1 MASIFNTL
9 NIGYS
14 GLSTAQVGINTT
26 GHNISNAENEGY
38 TRQRV
43 ITSAA
48 TPLSTSAGN
57 VGNGVEIQDI
67 KRVFDNFVFD
77 RYNGVSA
84 DKENSDFQR
93 QTLEELSTYFPE
105 IDGVGIKSDLA
116 EYYNMWQ
123 TFADNPDNDSIK
135 VALAKQ
141 TQTLTQHITQTQN
154 QVLNLQKQVNN
165 QLAANVN
172 EVNDLAKQLADLNVS
187 IDTAESGG
195 GFSANDL
202 RDKRNVIE
210 RSLSKL
216 IGAKVTQGQLKSN
229 IQIDSNSNTRTG
241 SYTVSVNGFNIVDGN
256 TFHPL
261 KISNEGNKFGFYKVS
276 YERQD
281 GTLIPMEEK
290 INGGKIGAI
299 LNLRGGPVDTTSG
312 MPTDGILQTVSADLD
327 AFAKGLIESTNNIY
341 AKGSRTK
348 MESNVIN
355 LNPNSSLVSSNQN
368 VKTGSFDMIVYDIDG
383 NEVAKRT
390 INIDAATI
398 MGDNPPGTAPLN
410 SIQGQIEAN
419 KDDNGDGNANNDIN
433 SYIKF
438 NYTPSANGDTKLELN
453 MDTSAAFKGYTF
465 AVVDNLPS
473 GKFASGTNFSGAIG
487 LGRYFD
493 GTNARDIKLNDDFS
507 NNPTSLHA
515 GYSSNAGD
523 NRVALDMVQQQ
534 FESYD
539 FNVDNNKYNTTTYG
553 MFDITSTFVG
563 STTNSAITKNETV
576 STQFNAT
583 QLEYNSIT
591 KVSID
596 EEMTNLIKYQ
606 TSYGAAAKVITTV
619 DQMMQTLLGIK
630 Q

>member
-9 NIGYS
+9 SIGYS

-26 GHNISNAENEGY
+26 GHNISNAETKGY

-57 VGNGVEIQDI
+57 VGNGAEIQDI

-77 RYNGVSA
+77 RYNGISA

-105 IDGVGIKSDLA
+105 IDKVGIKADLSK
-116 EYYNMWQ
+116 YYNMWQ
-123 TFADNPDNDSIK
+123 TFADNPNNDSIK
-135 VALAKQ
+135 VALAEQ
-141 TQTLTQHITQTQN
+141 TKTLSKHITQTQD
-154 QVLNLQKQVNN
+154 QVLNLQKQVND
-165 QLAANVN
+165 QLGANVN
-172 EVNDLAKQLADLNVS
+172 EVNDLAKQLADLNIS

-195 GFSANDL
+195 GFTANDL

-210 RSLSKL
+210 RSLSRL
-216 IGAKVTQGQLKSN
+216 IGAEVKQGQLKSN

-261 KISNEGNKFGFYKVS
+261 KISNVDNKYGFYKVS

-299 LNLRGGPVDTTSG
+299 LKLRGGAIDTTSG
-312 MPTDGILQTVSADLD
+312 MPTNGTLQNVSSDLD
-327 AFAKGLIESTNNIY
+327 AFAKGLIESTNNLY

-348 MESNVIN
+348 MASNNIN
-355 LNPNSSLVSSNQN
+355 LDPSSSLVSSNLN
-368 VKTGSFDMIVYDIDG
+368 VKTGSFDMVVYDING
-383 NEVAKRT
+383 NEVARRT
-390 INIDAATI
+390 VNVDAATS
-398 MGDNPPGTAPLN
+398 MSGASGSN
-410 SIQGQIEAN
+410 SIQGQITAN
-419 KDDNGDGNANNDIN
+419 KDDNGDANANNDIDD
-433 SYIKF
+433 YIKF
-438 NYTPSANGDTKLELN
+438 NYTPSASGDTKLELN
-453 MDTSAAFKGYTF
+453 MDATAASKGYTF
-465 AVVDNLPS
+465 AVVDNLPD
-473 GKFASGTNFSGAIG
+473 GKFASGTNFAGAIG
-487 LGRYFD
+487 LGKYFD
-493 GTNARDIKLNDDFS
+493 GTNARDIRLNADFS
-507 NNPTSLHA
+507 NNPTTLHP

-539 FNVDNNKYNTTTYG
+539 FNVGNNKYNTTTYG
-553 MFDITSTFVG
+553 MFDITSTYVG
-563 STTNSAITKNETV
+563 STTNAAVTKNETV

-583 QLEYNSIT
+583 KLEYDSVT
-591 KVSID
+591 KVNID

>member
-9 NIGYS
+9 SIGYS
-14 GLSTAQVGINTT
+14 GLSAAQVGINTT
-26 GHNISNAENEGY
+26 GQNVTNAENEGY

-48 TPLSTSAGN
+48 NPLNTSAGN

-77 RYNGVSA
+77 RYNAISS
-84 DKENSDFQR
+84 DKEYSDFER

-105 IDGVGIKSDLA
+105 VDGVGIKADLA

-141 TQTLTQHITQTQN
+141 TETLTEHIRQTQG
-154 QVLNLQKQVNN
+154 QVLNLQMQVND
-165 QLAANVN
+165 QLGANIN
-172 EVNDLAKQLADLNVS
+172 EVNSLAKQLADLNKS

-195 GFSANDL
+195 GYSANDL

-210 RSLSKL
+210 KSLSRL
-216 IGAKVTQGQLKSN
+216 IGAKVKQGQLESN

-241 SYTVSVNGFNIVDGN
+241 SYTLSVNGFNIVDGS

-261 KISNEGNKFGFYKVS
+261 YIQKDNNPYGFYELS

-281 GTLIPMEEK
+281 GTLIPMEERV
-290 INGGKIGAI
+290 NGGKIGAI
-299 LNLRGGPVDTTSG
+299 LNLRGRALDTTSG
-312 MPTDGILQTVSADLD
+312 MPKDGILQNVVTDFD
-327 AFAKGLIESTNNIY
+327 AFAKGLIESTNNLY
-341 AKGSRTK
+341 AKSARPS
-348 MESNVIN
+348 MESNFIN
-355 LNPNSSLVSSNQN
+355 LNPSSSLVSSSLNI
-368 VKTGSFDMIVYDIDG
+368 KPGSFDMIVYDVDG
-383 NEVAKRT
+383 NEVARRT
-390 INIDAATI
+390 IDINAATS
-398 MGDNPPGTAPLN
+398 MSGVSGSN
-410 SIQGQIEAN
+410 SIQGQLILN
-419 KDDNGDGNANNDIN
+419 KDDNNDANANNDIDD
-433 SYIKF
+433 YINF
-438 NYTPSANGDTKLELN
+438 NYTPSATGDIKLELR
-453 MDTSAAFKGYTF
+453 MDTLAESQGYTF
-465 AVVDNLPS
+465 SVVDNLPD
-473 GKFASGTNFSGAIG
+473 GKFSSGTNFAGAIG
-487 LGRYFD
+487 LGSFFEGQD
-493 GTNARDIKLNDDFS
+493 ARDIRINSKYS
-507 NNPTSLHA
+507 NNPTSLRA

-534 FESYD
+534 FESYIFD
-539 FNVDNNKYNTTTYG
+539 VGNEEYDTTIYG
-553 MFDITSTFVG
+553 MFDITTTYVG
-563 STTNSAITKNETV
+563 ISTNSAITRNETV

-583 QLEYNSIT
+583 ELEYNSIT

>member
-9 NIGYS
+9 SIGYS
-14 GLSTAQVGINTT
+14 GLSAAQVGINTT
-26 GHNISNAENEGY
+26 GNNIANAENEGY

-48 TPLSTSAGN
+48 NPLITSAGN

-77 RYNGVSA
+77 RYSSVSA
-84 DKENSDFQR
+84 DKEYSDFER

-105 IDGVGIKSDLA
+105 IDGVGIKADLA

-123 TFADNPDNDSIK
+123 TFADNPNNDSIK

-141 TQTLTQHITQTQN
+141 TETLTQHITQTQN
-154 QVLNLQKQVNN
+154 QVLNLQMQVND
-165 QLAANVN
+165 QLDVN
-172 EVNDLAKQLADLNVS
+172 ITEVNSLAQQLADLNKS
-187 IDTAESGG
+187 IDVAEAGG
-195 GFSANDL
+195 GYTANDL

-210 RSLSKL
+210 RSLSRL
-216 IGAKVTQGQLKSN
+216 IGAEVNQGQLESN

-241 SYTVSVNGFNIVDGN
+241 SYTLSVNGFNLVDGS
-256 TFHPL
+256 TYHPL
-261 KISNEGNKFGFYKVS
+261 TIEKGNNTYGFYELS

-281 GTLIPMEEK
+281 GTLIPMEEE
-290 INGGKIGAI
+290 ITNGKIGAI
-299 LNLRGGPVDTTSG
+299 FNLRGRAVDTTSG
-312 MPTDGILQTVSADLD
+312 MPTDGVLQNVVSDLD
-327 AFAKGLIESTNNIY
+327 AFAKGLIESTNNLY
-341 AKGSRTK
+341 AKSARSR
-348 MESNVIN
+348 MESNNIN
-355 LNPNSSLVSSNQN
+355 INPATPLVTSSLNIN
-368 VKTGSFDMIVYDIDG
+368 PGSFDVTVYDIDG

-390 INIDAATI
+390 INIDAATSMSGI
-398 MGDNPPGTAPLN
+398 SGSN
-410 SIQGQIEAN
+410 SIEGQIIAN
-419 KDDNGDGNANNDIN
+419 KDDNSDANANNDVDDYMI
-433 SYIKF
+433 F
-438 NYTPSANGDTKLELN
+438 NYAPNANGDIKLELSMN
-453 MDTSAAFKGYTF
+453 TAANSQGYTF
-465 AVVDNLPS
+465 AVVDNLPDNT
-473 GKFASGTNFSGAIG
+473 FASGTNFAGAIG
-487 LGRYFD
+487 LGSFFE
-493 GTNARDIKLNDDFS
+493 GTNARDIRLNTQYR
-507 NNPTSLHA
+507 NNPTQLHA

-534 FESYD
+534 FESYKFQVGNEQYD
-539 FNVDNNKYNTTTYG
+539 TTTYG
-553 MFDITSTFVG
+553 MFDITSTYVG
-563 STTNSAITKNETV
+563 ISTNSAITRNETV

-583 QLEYNSIT
+583 EMEYNSIT

>member
-9 NIGYS
+9 SIGYS
-14 GLSTAQVGINTT
+14 GLSAAQVGINTT
-26 GHNISNAENEGY
+26 GNNIANAENEGY

-48 TPLSTSAGN
+48 NPLITSAGN

-77 RYNGVSA
+77 RYSSVSA
-84 DKENSDFQR
+84 DKEYSDFER

-105 IDGVGIKSDLA
+105 IDGVGIKADLA

-123 TFADNPDNDSIK
+123 TFADNPNNDSIK

-141 TQTLTQHITQTQN
+141 TETLTQHITQTQN
-154 QVLNLQKQVNN
+154 QVLNLQMQVND
-165 QLAANVN
+165 QLDVN
-172 EVNDLAKQLADLNVS
+172 ITEVNSLAQQLADLNKS
-187 IDTAESGG
+187 IDVAEAGG
-195 GFSANDL
+195 GYTANDL

-210 RSLSKL
+210 RSLSRL
-216 IGAKVTQGQLKSN
+216 IGAEVNQGQLESN

-241 SYTVSVNGFNIVDGN
+241 SYTLSVNGFNLVDGS
-256 TFHPL
+256 TYHPL
-261 KISNEGNKFGFYKVS
+261 TIEKGNNPYGFYELS

-281 GTLIPMEEK
+281 GTLIPMEEE
-290 INGGKIGAI
+290 INNGKIGAI
-299 LNLRGGPVDTTSG
+299 FNLRGRAIDTTSG
-312 MPTDGILQTVSADLD
+312 MPTDGVLQNVVSDLD
-327 AFAKGLIESTNNIY
+327 AFAKGLIESTNNLY
-341 AKGSRTK
+341 AKSARSR
-348 MESNVIN
+348 MESNYIN
-355 LNPNSSLVSSNQN
+355 INPATPLVTSPLNINP
-368 VKTGSFDMIVYDIDG
+368 GSFDVLVYDIDG

-390 INIDAATI
+390 INIDAATSMSGI
-398 MGDNPPGTAPLN
+398 SGSN
-410 SIQGQIEAN
+410 SIEGQIIAN
-419 KDDNGDGNANNDIN
+419 KDDNSDANANNDVDD
-433 SYIKF
+433 YMVF
-438 NYTPSANGDTKLELN
+438 NYAPNANGDIKLELSMN
-453 MDTSAAFKGYTF
+453 AAANSQGYTF
-465 AVVDNLPS
+465 AVVDNLPDNT
-473 GKFASGTNFSGAIG
+473 FASGTNFAGAIG
-487 LGRYFD
+487 LGSFFE
-493 GTNARDIKLNDDFS
+493 GSNARDIRLNTQYR
-507 NNPTSLHA
+507 NNPTQLHA

-534 FESYD
+534 FESYKFQVGNEQYD
-539 FNVDNNKYNTTTYG
+539 TTTYG
-553 MFDITSTFVG
+553 MFDITSTYVG
-563 STTNSAITKNETV
+563 ISTNSAITRNETV

-583 QLEYNSIT
+583 EMEYNSIT